1 MGSSV
6 PVQNNTGCDA
16 MCHVIMW
23 KMKRREPQN
32 VCGELNV
39 INCDES
45 NYVVGFMVFLCFRN
59 TSFGAVTC
67 ISKYLIYCGV

>member
-16 MCHVIMW
+16 MCHVITW
-23 KMKRREPQN
+23 KMKRQEPQN

-45 NYVVGFMVFLCFRN
+45 NYVVGFMVF
-59 TSFGAVTC
+59 GAVTC
-67 ISKYLIYCGV
+67 ISKYCIYCGV